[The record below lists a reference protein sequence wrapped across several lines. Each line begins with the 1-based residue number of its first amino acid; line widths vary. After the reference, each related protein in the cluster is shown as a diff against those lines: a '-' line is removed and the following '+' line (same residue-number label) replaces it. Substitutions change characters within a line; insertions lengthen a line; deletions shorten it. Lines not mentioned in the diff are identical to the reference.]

1 MSIPFLLYGTYIIT
15 KIVDTKSFIRYRHS
29 YDIDIYT
36 IFYILR
42 QYLQISLSCSKRRGT
57 MQNFCCFCYFSI
69 TKLCPALFD
78 LMDYSMPSSS
88 VLHYLPMLEAYIRM
102 CMCVVLAQLAITKHY
117 RLGDLNSS
125 HLFLTVLEAGNH
137 NQGVAGVDSY

>member
-1 MSIPFLLYGTYIIT
+1 
-15 KIVDTKSFIRYRHS
+15 
-29 YDIDIYT
+29 
-36 IFYILR
+36 
-42 QYLQISLSCSKRRGT
+42 